1 MNIPYLVAQVS
12 ANSGEHWGPGP
23 LGPLFLLLWLAVLGA
38 IAWFLIRSFRRR
50 EPSKLE
56 VGRTAPGLAGRAD
69 HPERQREN
77 DEGDQR
83 VDRDR
88 SPRARGWRVGG
99 DGGRSSRHRG

>member
-50 EPSKLE
+50 EPSGAE
-56 VGRTAPGLAGRAD
+56 
-69 HPERQREN
+69 
-77 DEGDQR
+77 
-83 VDRDR
+83 
-88 SPRARGWRVGG
+88 RARDILAERYA
-99 DGGRSSRHRG
+99 RGELSADEYRERLEGLR